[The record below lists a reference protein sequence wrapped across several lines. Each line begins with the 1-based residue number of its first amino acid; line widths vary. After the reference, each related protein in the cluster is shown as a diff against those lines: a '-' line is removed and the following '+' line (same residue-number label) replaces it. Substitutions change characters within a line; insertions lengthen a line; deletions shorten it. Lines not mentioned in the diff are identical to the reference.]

1 MQTLRALLQKYK
13 QPFVAGS
20 ACTGIEHENQVSINL
35 SRCSVNSSS
44 LLKWLFNFNMEHFQ
58 LKYSGYMLEIWVMLD
73 EILRQYS
80 MFWKNSTFKHYFV
93 N

>member
-44 LLKWLFNFNMEHFQ
+44 LLK
-58 LKYSGYMLEIWVMLD
+58 
-73 EILRQYS
+73 
-80 MFWKNSTFKHYFV
+80 
-93 N
+93 